1 MAYLFL
7 GSNKITLA
15 DFGYKYIYMFIYRYN
30 FIRSL
35 TLFLSEIQSKTM
47 SFHDIRGIHRKI
59 GLHWQELESYQR
71 SIKLNKKSETKLR
84 TCIYFNFKTMQSP
97 MLQVSFVSFLRCH
110 QENKFQICHFSS
122 TLLWS
127 FWSLINILFAHFR
140 EQFLTLLTGQL
151 HI

>member
-15 DFGYKYIYMFIYRYN
+15 DFGYKYIYMFIYN

-47 SFHDIRGIHRKI
+47 SFHDISGVHRKI

-84 TCIYFNFKTMQSP
+84 TCINFNFKTMQSP
-97 MLQVSFVSFLRCH
+97 MLQVFFFSFLRCH

-127 FWSLINILFAHFR
+127 FLSLINILFAHFR
-140 EQFLTLLTGQL
+140 EQFLTSLTGQL
-151 HI
+151 NI